1 MVNFNLLHDSYL
13 KYEYHVI
20 FLFQFKYSYFCFSY
34 KVCIL
39 KSIVTE
45 ILLSGGEDH
54 VREFLQELKTS
65 KLNEEDVIAGE
76 CSMYHIQNI
85 MLALLFLVF

>member
-1 MVNFNLLHDSYL
+1 M
-13 KYEYHVI
+13 
-20 FLFQFKYSYFCFSY
+20 
-34 KVCIL
+34 L

-65 KLNEEDVIAGE
+65 NLNEEVVIAGE
-76 CSMYHIQNI
+76 SSINLI
-85 MLALLFLVF
+85 RTRISKNFKK